1 MAEAKTRMLA
11 SARDS
16 RCAAPSAFRRR
27 WTWRQRLIAVV
38 GGWLLAMVLRL
49 LYATLRVRMS
59 DPAGVLARHGE
70 GLRVVF
76 AAWHDTIVLLPL
88 VVFSSRGVLRP
99 RVILSWHRDAEIA
112 AQAVQ
117 RFGVGVIRGSSTRG
131 WAGAIRGVLEAHRR
145 GEDIVIVPDGPRG
158 PRHVAKDG
166 VALLARATARPVVA
180 VGCAA
185 RPVRRLR
192 SWDRLQLPLPFAR
205 VGIVFSAPIAGAADG
220 EATRAAVQAALERVA
235 REAAEMA
242 ARAGSRD
249 GRRR

>member
-1 MAEAKTRMLA
+1 
-11 SARDS
+11 
-16 RCAAPSAFRRR
+16 
-27 WTWRQRLIAVV
+27 
-38 GGWLLAMVLRL
+38 MVLRL

-59 DPAGVLARHGE
+59 DPAGVLTRHGD

-88 VVFSSRGVLRP
+88 VVLCSRASLRP

-145 GEDIVIVPDGPRG
+145 GDDIVIVPDGPRG

-205 VGIVFSAPIAGAADG
+205 VGIVFSAPIAGGADG
-220 EATRAAVQAALERVA
+220 HATRAAVQAALDRVA
-235 REAAEMA
+235 QEAAEMA
-242 ARAGSRD
+242 D
-249 GRRR
+249 GLGGPEGLRR